1 MKISYVKA
9 VTLYK
14 RGYRI
19 LRVSDGMTFKKVSEG
34 IKVSKNK
41 PFLFHIF
48 KNKGIEDFISN
59 NDELE
64 VIEP

>member
-19 LRVSDGMTFKKVSEG
+19 KKVSDGMTFKKVSEG

-41 PFLFHIF
+41 PFLFHVF

>member
-34 IKVSKNK
+34 IKVAKNK
-41 PFLFHIF
+41 PFLFFVF
-48 KNKGIEDFISN
+48 KNRGIEDFIKAN
-59 NDELE
+59 EE
-64 VIEP
+64 FKVIEP

>member
-1 MKISYVKA
+1 MRISYVKA

-19 LRVSDGMTFKKVSEG
+19 QKVSDGMIFKKVSEG

>member
-1 MKISYVKA
+1 MKISYVQA

-19 LRVSDGMTFKKVSEG
+19 QRVSDGMTFKKVSDG
-34 IKVSKNK
+34 IKVAKNK

-48 KNKGIEDFISN
+48 KNKSIEDFVTAS
-59 NDELE
+59 DEFEVLE
-64 VIEP
+64 P

>member
-1 MKISYVKA
+1 MKISYVQA

-19 LRVSDGMTFKKVSEG
+19 ERLSDGMTFKKVSQG
-34 IKVSKNK
+34 IKVAKNK
-41 PFLFHIF
+41 PFLFHTF
-48 KNKGIEDFISN
+48 KNKSIEDFVSN
-59 NDELE
+59 LDELT

>member
-1 MKISYVKA
+1 MKISYVQA

-19 LRVSDGMTFKKVSEG
+19 ERPLDGMTFKKVSEG
-34 IKVSKNK
+34 IKVAKNK
-41 PFLFHIF
+41 PFLFHVF
-48 KNKGIEDFISN
+48 KNKSIEDFVSN
-59 NDELE
+59 LDELT